1 MIKVNLKTHTILR
14 LMILSKNRKFNF
26 TFFLKQSLL
35 IYWYISLLLNYIWS
49 LQSQKFWSELEK
61 GFKWSEQR
69 GSIFCSESLT
79 RKRKRKSL
87 GLKQNNETQFWNET
101 HFFPSKKKF
110 EKGLF
115 LFFIFFI
122 LFQILCSKGWK
133 TKTKSSW
140 RTSFR

>member
-1 MIKVNLKTHTILR
+1 
-14 LMILSKNRKFNF
+14 MILFKNRKFNF

-35 IYWYISLLLNYIWS
+35 INWYISLLLNYIWS

-101 HFFPSKKKF
+101 HFFPSKKSLKKDYSF
-110 EKGLF
+110 F
-115 LFFIFFI
+115 LISLSFFRFFVQRVERRRRS
-122 LFQILCSKGWK
+122 LVGEHPSDNF
-133 TKTKSSW
+133 
-140 RTSFR
+140 FV